1 MQKSIKNQQGLT
13 LIEVLASIVLLSIVI
28 VSFLS
33 LFPQITNFNKS
44 TEENLQA
51 AATAKEVRVLVKEKF
66 TNFDSPSSLNVLE
79 SETIEISDTT
89 IEYKGTYNNFPIGV
103 VIWKNKKDVS
113 GDFEDLYQM
122 KVSVFN
128 ENSNEISYTYGYISN
143 RK

>member
-1 MQKSIKNQQGLT
+1 MQKFIKNEQGLT

-44 TEENLQA
+44 TEVNLQA

-66 TNFDSPSSLNVLE
+66 TNFDSPSPLNVLE

-89 IEYKGTYNNFPIGV
+89 IKYNGFYNNFPIEV
-103 VIWKNKKDVS
+103 VILKNKKDVS

-128 ENSNEISYTYGYISN
+128 ENSTEISYTYGYISN